1 MPGHTPA
8 EKAKNTGNTHR
19 GDILPVGRPVP
30 LKRRVTGKP
39 RTLPSRAS
47 TKARPGV
54 PSQASGV
61 ARGKLSELFK
71 NR

>member
-8 EKAKNTGNTHR
+8 EKAKNTH
-19 GDILPVGRPVP
+19 GDITPVGRPAP

>member
-1 MPGHTPA
+1 MPGHTPV
-8 EKAKNTGNTHR
+8 EKDKNTGNTH
-19 GDILPVGRPVP
+19 GGILPTGKPAP